1 MIKALITGV
10 KYLKKEPG
18 LLRSLIMM
26 CAPLVALI
34 GGWIGHSSGLNHQ
47 SAITMGIA
55 IWTALW
61 WIFETVPIPITS
73 LVPLALLPLLGV
85 LSAEQVAKAY
95 GHKLV
100 LLLLGGFLLSKAME
114 RSGAHR
120 RIALKMVRACGGGG
134 GRPLVLGFM
143 LASAGLSMWISNT
156 ATTLMMLPMAIA
168 VLQDAEDKELKV
180 PLLLGIAFAANVGGI
195 GTPIG
200 TPPNMVMI
208 GYFEQE
214 FGKEIAFIDWMQV
227 GVPVSITMVLLI
239 FVWITRGLKGRSAVP
254 LPDPGSWRK
263 EETRTL
269 LVFGLTAL
277 AWITRS
283 SPYGGWKNWFGVLP
297 QDLEQLQNL
306 FVNANDASVAF
317 IAVILLF
324 CLPNGMG
331 KGERLL
337 DWRTANGI
345 PWGLLILVGSG
356 MCLGTAF
363 KESGLSAALAS
374 ALTGLGRVDP
384 VYLIL
389 SVALLVTFLTEM
401 TSNTATT
408 IILMPI
414 LGAVAVASMLDPKL
428 LLLPATISASCAFM
442 LPVATMPNAVI
453 FGTGEV
459 PIKKMA
465 SEGFVLNLVGAVMVT
480 LICYIFLQ

>member
-1 MIKALITGV
+1 MI
-10 KYLKKEPG
+10 
-18 LLRSLIMM
+18 
-26 CAPLVALI
+26 CAPFLALI
-34 GGWIGHSSGLNHQ
+34 GGWLAHSSGLGLP
-47 SAITMGIA
+47 AATTMMVA

-61 WIFETVPIPITS
+61 WIFEAVPIPITS
-73 LVPLALLPLLGV
+73 LVPLALLPLFGV
-85 LSAEQVAKAY
+85 LSAEQVAGAY

-120 RIALKMVRACGGGG
+120 RIALKMVRVCGGGG

-168 VLQDAEDKELKV
+168 VLQGAEDKEIKV

-214 FGKEIAFIDWMQV
+214 FGKEIAFVDWMQV
-227 GVPVSITMVLLI
+227 GIPVSIIMVLLI
-239 FVWITRGLKGRSAVP
+239 FVWITRGIKGRSAVP

-283 SPYGGWKNWFGVLP
+283 SPYGGWKNWFGTLP
-297 QDLEQLQNL
+297 QDLEQLQDL

-317 IAVILLF
+317 IAVVLLF

-337 DWRTANGI
+337 DWRTANEV
-345 PWGLLILVGSG
+345 PWGLLILVGAG

-374 ALTGLGRVDP
+374 ALTGLGKVDP

-408 IILMPI
+408 NILMPI
-414 LGAVAVASMLDPKL
+414 LGAVAVASMFDPKL
-428 LLLPATISASCAFM
+428 LLFPATISASGAFM
-442 LPVATMPNAVI
+442 LPVATMPNAVG

-459 PIKKMA
+459 SIKRMA
-465 SEGFVLNLVGAVMVT
+465 REGFVLNLAGAVIVT
-480 LICYIFLQ
+480 FVCYIFLK